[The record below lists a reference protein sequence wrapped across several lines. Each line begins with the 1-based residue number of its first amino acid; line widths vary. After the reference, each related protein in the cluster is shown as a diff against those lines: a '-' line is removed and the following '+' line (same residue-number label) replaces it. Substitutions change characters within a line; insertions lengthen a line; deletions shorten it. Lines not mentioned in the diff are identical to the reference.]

1 LVIAGMKHTNCKIIG
16 ITGGISTGKST
27 ASKIIQKKGFAVIDA
42 DLIAREVVEVGK
54 PAYKELIKYFGEGI
68 LREDGSIDRKKLGD
82 TVFNDVRLLNK
93 LNSILHPYI
102 YEEMK
107 LEMEKYCGRDGVVF
121 LDIPLLYEKYHELND
136 NGIIFDEVWLVYA
149 DEEVQLK
156 RLMERNNLNKE
167 EAMARIRAQLPLE
180 EKKRIAT
187 RLIDNNKDINYLKK
201 QVEELLRGLS

>member
-1 LVIAGMKHTNCKIIG
+1 MKHTNCKIIG

>member
-1 LVIAGMKHTNCKIIG
+1 MKHTNCKIIG

-107 LEMEKYCGRDGVVF
+107 LEMEKYCGRDGLVF

>member
-1 LVIAGMKHTNCKIIG
+1 MVIAGMKHTNCKIIG

-107 LEMEKYCGRDGVVF
+107 LEMEKYCGRDGLVF

-167 EAMARIRAQLPLE
+167 EAMARIRAQLPL
-180 EKKRIAT
+180 
-187 RLIDNNKDINYLKK
+187 
-201 QVEELLRGLS
+201 GL

>member
-1 LVIAGMKHTNCKIIG
+1 MKHTNCKIIG

-42 DLIAREVVEVGK
+42 DLIARKVVEVGK

-107 LEMEKYCGRDGVVF
+107 LEMEKYCGRDGLVF